1 MKKLLLSALIVL
13 SLGLSSTYATSKKG
27 EMDNCQVVGGKGSLL
42 VESNE
47 KAKLT
52 ITVMSEEGTL
62 ILSEEV
68 SSESGKLQLLGL
80 ETGVYKVEIKSKK
93 TSKVFQVEVQ

>member
-13 SLGLSSTYATSKKG
+13 SLGLSSTYASSKKG
-27 EMDNCQVVGGKGSLL
+27 GMENCNVSGGIGSLM

-47 KAKLT
+47 KSKLT
-52 ITVMSEEGTL
+52 ITVMSEEGAL

-93 TSKVFQVEVQ
+93 NTKTFRVEVQ